1 MYLFRLERVAEID
14 ALLCLLTDKID
25 KDVIEAATNLK
36 VVATMSV
43 GFDHLGEYQMILMTI
58 NNQSLFRCRRIE
70 DKECISW
77 LHSWCS
83 HRCYS

>member
-43 GFDHLGEYQMILMTI
+43 GFDHLG
-58 NNQSLFRCRRIE
+58 
-70 DKECISW
+70 D
-77 LHSWCS
+77 
-83 HRCYS
+83 

>member
-1 MYLFRLERVAEID
+1 MLNHESSDKSECIYSVLESVAEID

-43 GFDHLGEYQMILMTI
+43 GFDHLGEYQM
-58 NNQSLFRCRRIE
+58 NDFN
-70 DKECISW
+70 DN
-77 LHSWCS
+77 
-83 HRCYS
+83 